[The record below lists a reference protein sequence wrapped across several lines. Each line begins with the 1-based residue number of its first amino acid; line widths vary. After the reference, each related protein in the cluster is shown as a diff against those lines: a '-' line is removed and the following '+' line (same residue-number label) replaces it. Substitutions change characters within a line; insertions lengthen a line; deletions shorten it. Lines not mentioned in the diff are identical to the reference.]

1 MWIAYFEIRVQKTNI
16 LDLDEVVINEDFQP
30 CYVYLFMMLLKKLFF
45 LFSIHQKPECLNEYI
60 VGFEIAL
67 STEYLNQIK

>member
-1 MWIAYFEIRVQKTNI
+1 
-16 LDLDEVVINEDFQP
+16 
-30 CYVYLFMMLLKKLFF
+30 MMLLKKSFF

-67 STEYLNQIK
+67 CTEYVLKSNQVIACLYLPSRTTDNLIFGSKHD